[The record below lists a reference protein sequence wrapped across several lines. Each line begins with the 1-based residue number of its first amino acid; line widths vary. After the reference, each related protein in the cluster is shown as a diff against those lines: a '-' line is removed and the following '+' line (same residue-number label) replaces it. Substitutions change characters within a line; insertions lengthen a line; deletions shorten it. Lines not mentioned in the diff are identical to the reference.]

1 MRTYTFLALLLL
13 SCSPVTGDP
22 CLRHSDCATNET
34 CLLGTCT
41 QEQLDGG
48 TDTVGDSNL
57 GDSDAPDGDTV
68 EGDAHDSGALDG
80 DTVEGD
86 AAPDGD
92 TVEGDTHDSGAHD
105 SDPQGKAEQYPE
117 KSTPASGPRPSS
129 LAVAHAHLFAPAE
142 LCTLRFRDAK

>member
-57 GDSDAPDGDTV
+57 GDSDAP
-68 EGDAHDSGALDG
+68 DG